1 MLEFFR
7 RIDRRFLNFCTII
20 IVSLVTFSWTFFIFH
35 DPFNWTLV
43 LVVILVRMLA
53 SFVVFHDY
61 ASSWRRSTQ
70 MTFLLKGFVYTVA
83 FIAYFPIF
91 YNKIYVSFLVSEF
104 MFFVVSINSLVSI
117 YYYFTNKTKTPKT
130 KSVVIYG
137 AGEVG
142 TKLREELIKSEYKV
156 EYFIDDSI
164 MLRGRNVDRVRILS
178 REEFKKVAADESP
191 FDILLIAIPSA
202 NREQINDIYES
213 VGQFF
218 SEIKILPSIDYIINH
233 SDFSG
238 QLRDIRIEDLLA
250 REPKDLDRSVIE
262 RFVKN
267 RRIMVTGGGGSIGSE
282 LVRQCVRFGAEMIV
296 VVDHSEYNLYK
307 VAEEFP
313 DSNVK
318 KVLVSVTNRHDLE
331 DVFAETKPEIV
342 FHAAAYKHVSFCEL
356 NPHAAVYNNIVGT
369 KNCID
374 LSIQYGVKKFVL
386 ISTDKAVR
394 PTSIMGATKRVCELY
409 AQNVEAHGCEIV
421 AVRFG
426 NVLGSSGSVVPKFR
440 KLIKENKPLPVTH
453 PEVRRYFMLISEA
466 CQLVLQ
472 AASLGVG
479 GEIFIL
485 DMGEPIRIAD
495 LARKM
500 LRLAGKSEDQIV
512 FTKLGEGEK
521 LYEEILLDDKAKETK
536 YPSIF
541 VAKQTRVDLENLRQ
555 EIDTLVALNNKD
567 EIEKQLH
574 LIVEELGRG

>member
-1 MLEFFR
+1 MLEFLR
-7 RIDRRFLNFCTII
+7 KIDRRFLNFCTII
-20 IVSLVTFSWTFFIFH
+20 FVSLVTFSWTFFIFH

-43 LVVILVRMLA
+43 LVVIGVRMLA
-53 SFVVFHDY
+53 SFFIFRDY

-70 MTFLLKGFVYTVA
+70 MTFLLKGLVYTVA
-83 FIAYFPIF
+83 FVAYFPIF

-104 MFFVVSINSLVSI
+104 MFFVVSINSLVSV
-117 YYYFTNKTKTPKT
+117 YYYFTNKTRTPKT

-137 AGEVG
+137 AGEAG

-178 REEFKKVAADESP
+178 REEFKKAAADEPP
-191 FDILLIAIPSA
+191 FDLLLIAIPSA
-202 NREQINDIYES
+202 NREQISDIFES
-213 VGQFF
+213 VGDYFT
-218 SEIKILPSIDYIINH
+218 ETKILPPIDYIINH
-233 SDFSG
+233 SDYSG

-250 REPKDLDRSVIE
+250 RDPKDLDRSVIE

-282 LVRQCVRFGAEMIV
+282 LVRQCVRFGAEMVI

-307 VAEEFP
+307 IAEEFP
-313 DSNVK
+313 DGNVK
-318 KVLVSVTNRHDLE
+318 KVLASVTNRDDLE
-331 DVFAETKPEIV
+331 KVFAESSPEIV

-356 NPHAAVYNNIVGT
+356 NPHAAVYNNIIGT

-374 LSIQYGVKKFVL
+374 LSIRHGVRKFVL

-394 PTSIMGATKRVCELY
+394 PTSIMGSTKRVCELY
-409 AQNVEAHGCEIV
+409 AQNVDSRGCEIV

-440 KLIKENKPLPVTH
+440 KLIRENKPLPVTH

-472 AASLGVG
+472 AASLGAG

-485 DMGEPIRIAD
+485 DMGEPVKIVD

-512 FTKLGEGEK
+512 FTNLGEGEK
-521 LYEEILLDDKAKETK
+521 LYEEILLDDRAKETK

-541 VAKQTRVDLENLRQ
+541 VAKQSRVDPDTLIGN
-555 EIDTLVALNNKD
+555 IDALVALNDKT

-574 LIVEELGRG
+574 TLVEA